1 MDRLRG
7 HWAEGA
13 VALVSVSILASG
25 WLYPLLPVLL
35 VCLAAAAVTRS
46 LPWSGA
52 ALAAALAGS
61 VPLADTRDRAVLLAL
76 VCLAVWSLALAVRA
90 RRAAAE
96 RETRAR
102 VESETYRAVT
112 EERLQIARDL
122 HDLVAHGLSAMTVQ
136 AGYGALTGAGDPHRA
151 VVALSAIEETGRET
165 LAQVRQLLDVL
176 RDQETPLRPTPRIA
190 DLPELF
196 EATGRGGVRV
206 TADVRLSDDSLPA
219 EVGGCVYNVV
229 REGLSNVLRHSEAVE
244 ARVTVADAGGEVVT
258 SVADDGGT
266 SGPRTRA
273 DRAAGPALSPGH
285 GLLGIRE
292 RVALLHGRVEA
303 SGRTPDGGYLL
314 EVRLPLARVR
324 DSA

>member
-1 MDRLRG
+1 MERLRE
-7 HWAEGA
+7 HWAEIA
-13 VALVSVSILASG
+13 VVLVAVSIPATG
-25 WLYPLLPVLL
+25 RLYPLLPVLL
-35 VCLAAAAVTRS
+35 ACLATAAVLRP

-52 ALAAALAGS
+52 ALAVALAGS
-61 VPLADTRDRAVLLAL
+61 VPLADTSDRAVLLGL

-90 RRAAAE
+90 RRAATE

-102 VESETYRAVT
+102 VESETYRAVA

-136 AGYGALTGAGDPHRA
+136 AGYGALTGEGDPHRA
-151 VVALSAIEETGRET
+151 VAALSAIEDTGRET

-219 EVGGCVYNVV
+219 DVGGCVYNVV
-229 REGLSNVLRHSEAVE
+229 REGLSNVLRHSEAGE
-244 ARVTVADAGGEVVT
+244 ARVTVTDAGDEVAVT
-258 SVADDGGT
+258 VADDGGT
-266 SGPRTRA
+266 PGPRTGTG
-273 DRAAGPALSPGH
+273 RAAGPDLSPGH

-292 RVALLHGRVEA
+292 RVALLHGRVAA

-324 DSA
+324 DIA